1 MAMAALL
8 IVVGL
13 SAVVRGAEVAD
24 WPQMGRTA
32 AFGSYKSVGLPSS
45 AAPPHPEW
53 TWGAAADRLVASP
66 ALWNGTVYLGSDD
79 GHLYALDQ
87 HSGKR
92 KWSYAQKCQPARSLL
107 CVLCSVCPV
116 LPPPPFQACY
126 CVVPASI
133 ELLCAAAYPT
143 PSYAP
148 RRELSGS
155 LPLSWLCVCIV
166 YKIVHAG
173 MHAA

>member
-13 SAVVRGAEVAD
+13 SAVARGAEVAD

-32 AFGSYKSVGLPSS
+32 AFESYKSVGLPSL

-87 HSGKR
+87 DSGER

-107 CVLCSVCPV
+107 CGGNGIRSS
-116 LPPPPFQACY
+116 
-126 CVVPASI
+126 PAVDTGDGSI
-133 ELLCAAAYPT
+133 AFGSYDGHAYKVRPH
-143 PSYAP
+143 SSAV
-148 RRELSGS
+148 G
-155 LPLSWLCVCIV
+155 
-166 YKIVHAG
+166 AQ
-173 MHAA
+173 